1 MAIPTPENTKDIIVA
16 AGVLPIVEG
25 RSIDTNE
32 FQMDIEWDAFGKKS
46 RILHYHDSVFFRI
59 HVIHTSILK
68 YYTFLISEVLFK

>member
-25 RSIDTNE
+25 RSIDTSE
-32 FQMDIEWDAFGKKS
+32 FQMDIEWDTFGKKS
-46 RILHYHDSVFFRI
+46 RILHYNDCFFSRI
-59 HVIHTSILK
+59 HVINTSILK